1 MSFQTTTTEQG
12 GVPTW
17 DLADR
22 LQKARRTAG
31 IGVQQMADDLG
42 YTRKTIGDY
51 LNGRTAP
58 RRSVIVAWAIRCGVS
73 PAWLEHGVDIDLR
86 DGPDDGPGQGI
97 HPFGWI
103 RGRRGQAADI
113 VQLYP
118 LAS

>member
-1 MSFQTTTTEQG
+1 MSIQTETTTSIPE
-12 GVPTW
+12 W

-51 LNGRTAP
+51 LSGRTAP

-86 DGPDDGPGQGI
+86 DGPDSGPGQRI
-97 HPFGWI
+97 FPFGWI
-103 RGRRGQAADI
+103 DGSAGHEALVVELFPAA
-113 VQLYP
+113 
-118 LAS
+118 A